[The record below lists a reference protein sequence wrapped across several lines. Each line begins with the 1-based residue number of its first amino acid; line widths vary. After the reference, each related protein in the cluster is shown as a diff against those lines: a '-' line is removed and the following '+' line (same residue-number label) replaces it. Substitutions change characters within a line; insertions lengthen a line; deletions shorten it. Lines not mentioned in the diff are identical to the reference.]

1 MYATKEH
8 MQMYSPENATQR
20 VFKLKEQSIPDNI
33 KVIILLK
40 NKKLVCHVC
49 FVMYVMSS
57 IPSVVQNRFLK

>member
-8 MQMYSPENATQR
+8 MQMYSLENATQR

-40 NKKLVCHVC
+40 NKKIGMSCMFCHVCHV
-49 FVMYVMSS
+49 
-57 IPSVVQNRFLK
+57 